1 MSDAAEKP
9 VPAFVSISLASLP
22 LGSPLPCDLF
32 LCLNHKMVKWKG
44 NGEAVDSD
52 TFDRLVQ
59 SRVLYL
65 FLDASDWGAF
75 SAWSEGVKANEKKA
89 AARHMTKE
97 TKPLV
102 EAIEGQRRAM
112 LDIFTK
118 MELDSED
125 LKLASQH
132 SRKLVTEL
140 MRKPFAIETLQ
151 AMQSHSKG
159 IVDHSVNVAV
169 LCAFVCHRLGYNH
182 QQTLETLSMAGLL
195 HDYGRILP
203 AEGRAPAKPEDLA
216 GGDSRPDHPTL
227 GAEHVAKLGEFSE
240 LLPLLISQHHEF
252 LDGTGYPRG
261 LQGTAIH
268 ELSRILCI
276 VNLYDELISKS
287 RAPTLEA
294 RVAEAIASL
303 ESDYEGKLDRKNLRA
318 ILTILT
324 GCAAKAA

>member
-9 VPAFVSISLASLP
+9 VPAFVSISLAGLP

-75 SAWSEGVKANEKKA
+75 SAWSEGVKASEKKA
-89 AARHMTKE
+89 AARHVTKE

-182 QQTLETLSMAGLL
+182 QHTLETLSMAGLL

-227 GAEHVAKLGEFSE
+227 CAEHVAKLGEFSE

-318 ILTILT
+318 ILTILK

>member
-1 MSDAAEKP
+1 MSQGGENK
-9 VPAFVSISLASLP
+9 VPAFVSISLAALP
-22 LGSPLPCDLF
+22 LSAPLPCDLF

-44 NGEAVDSD
+44 KGEMVDSA

-65 FLDASDWGAF
+65 FLDAGHWGAF
-75 SAWSEGVKANEKKA
+75 SAWSEGESISEKKELA
-89 AARHMTKE
+89 KHVTKD
-97 TKPLV
+97 TKPLA

-118 MELDSED
+118 MELESED
-125 LKLASQH
+125 LKTASQH

-140 MRKPFAIETLQ
+140 MRKPFAIEKLQ

-182 QQTLETLSMAGLL
+182 QVTLETISMAGLL

-203 AEGRAPAKPEDLA
+203 AEGKAPVKPEDLS

-227 GAEHVAKLGEFSE
+227 GAEHAAKLGEFSE
-240 LLPLLISQHHEF
+240 LLPLLIAQHHEF

-287 RAPTLEA
+287 AASTLEG
-294 RVAEAIASL
+294 RVAEALVRL
-303 ESDYEGKLDRKNLRA
+303 EGDYEGKLDRKNLRA
-318 ILTILT
+318 ILTILK
-324 GCAAKAA
+324 GSAAKAA